1 MVKSF
6 EHSEL
11 TQNRRGSLLT
21 EGIIACMILGVA
33 IGMLVPGL
41 AAIGRQRQ
49 AMRFDT
55 LAMIELNNIEADMRK
70 HKTLA
75 TDIKVSR
82 WFSDRFADASL
93 AVEPLPDAEDAT
105 TEILSGL
112 RLTLRRPQAESMPD
126 QKVSVVV
133 WKEMGE
139 PTP

>member
-1 MVKSF
+1 MMRSF
-6 EHSEL
+6 EHKNR
-11 TQNRRGSLLT
+11 TFKRRGSLLT
-21 EGIIACMILGVA
+21 EGIIACIILGVA

-55 LAMIELNNIEADMRK
+55 LAMIELNNIEANIRK

-75 TDIKVSR
+75 TDIRVSK
-82 WFSDRFADASL
+82 WFSDRYAEASL
-93 AVEPLPDAEDAT
+93 AVEPLPEPEDAT
-105 TEILSGL
+105 KDILDGL
-112 RLTLRRPQAESMPD
+112 RLTIRRPQAESMPD

-133 WKEMGE
+133 WREKGE